1 MAKYQRI
8 DKMKLTLARRVLSA
22 TDWKDVADHYRQ
34 KYLDNR
40 RAAKMMDASA
50 MKHIC
55 ELDEEKRAL
64 RSKLGEA
71 EEALRKEKKSREGAE
86 SMYQR
91 CCETRVDLKTSFD
104 KLVVEKRELQTA
116 LTEFTAK
123 FGTTEF
129 LQSTALITAIAEK
142 FDEKVNFERGRSVSP
157 AELLR
162 LVGVVLR
169 RIDELRNQSF

>member
-1 MAKYQRI
+1 MKHKRI

-34 KYLDNR
+34 KYIETKR
-40 RAAKMMDASA
+40 TARMMDTSA
-50 MKHIC
+50 T
-55 ELDEEKRAL
+55 KRIQDLSAVAHAKTL
-64 RSKLGEA
+64 AIGET
-71 EEALRKEKKSREGAE
+71 EDALRKEKKSREDVE
-86 SMYQR
+86 VRYKR
-91 CCETRVDLKTSFD
+91 NFDTLVDLRTAFD